1 MKMEF
6 PGLVTQDVVKRE
18 GANEKLATIDRRM
31 VRTVPYYRT
40 TTQAEEATVEKRAM
54 SRTTRKQSLP

>member
-18 GANEKLATIDRRM
+18 GANEKLATIDRR
-31 VRTVPYYRT
+31 T
-40 TTQAEEATVEKRAM
+40 TTQAEEETVEKRAM